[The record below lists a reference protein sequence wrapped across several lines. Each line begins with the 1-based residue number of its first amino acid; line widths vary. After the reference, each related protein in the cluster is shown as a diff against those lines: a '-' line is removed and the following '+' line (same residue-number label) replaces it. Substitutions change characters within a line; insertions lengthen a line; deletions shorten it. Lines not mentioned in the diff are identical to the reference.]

1 MELLFLGTGTSQ
13 GIPVIGCS
21 CEVCRS
27 QDKRDKRLRTS
38 AAIVHGNSVWVIDV
52 GPDFRQ
58 QMLQEGIM
66 NLDGILLT
74 HAHRDH
80 VGGLDDIRPYNYL
93 CKKIIPV
100 YGDVATLEQVKR
112 DFSYI
117 FTEVS
122 YPGLPLVELRA
133 IEPYNPLFL
142 GDLEVMPFWVLHH
155 KLPVLGFRIG
165 HWAYVTDASEVP
177 ALSWEVLQGVRVLII
192 NALRKEP
199 HFSHF
204 HLAAAV
210 EIAQKLGVEE
220 AYFTH
225 ISHWMGRHKEVQSEL
240 PKGMFLAYDGLRLR
254 L

>member
-1 MELLFLGTGTSQ
+1 MELIFLGTGTSQ

-21 CEVCRS
+21 CEVCQS
-27 QDKRDKRLRTS
+27 QDEKDKRLRTS
-38 AAIVHGNSVWVIDV
+38 AALVHNGGVWVIDV

-58 QMLQEGIM
+58 QMLREGITH
-66 NLDGILLT
+66 LEGILLT

-93 CKKIIPV
+93 CKKIMPV
-100 YGDVATLEQVKR
+100 YGDAATLRQVR
-112 DFSYI
+112 EDFSYI

-122 YPGLPLVELRA
+122 YPGLPLVDLRV
-133 IEPYNPLFL
+133 IEAYKAFSL
-142 GDLEVMPFWVLHH
+142 GDLEITPFWVLHH
-155 KLPVLGFRIG
+155 KLPVMGFRAG
-165 HWAYVTDASEVP
+165 QWAYVTDASEIP
-177 ALSWEVLQGVRVLII
+177 SLSWEVLEGVRVLII

-220 AYFTH
+220 AYFIH
-225 ISHWMGRHKEVQSEL
+225 ISHWMGRHEEVQREL
-240 PKGMFLAYDGLRLR
+240 PKGMFLAYDGLRLK